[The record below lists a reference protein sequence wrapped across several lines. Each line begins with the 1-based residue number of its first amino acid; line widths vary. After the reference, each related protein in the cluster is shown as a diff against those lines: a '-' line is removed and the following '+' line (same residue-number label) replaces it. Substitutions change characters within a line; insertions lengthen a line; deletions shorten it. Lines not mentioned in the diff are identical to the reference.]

1 MTFEVTILGANAAL
15 PALGRFPT
23 CQILNVN
30 HRYYMIDC
38 GEGAQMQAA
47 HFGIKLARL
56 HSIFISHLHGDHY
69 LGLIGL
75 LGTMSLQGRKKPLY
89 LYAPIGMADI
99 LAAHQKSGGLYLTF
113 ELIFKATNTEVPEL
127 LVEDDLIKVYTFPL
141 RHRIPCAGFRF
152 EEKRRGFSL
161 KKDAPLAALSIPQK
175 LALKRGEDIVFE
187 GKTRAFTEFTEPLK
201 KLRTYAYCSDTIF
214 DINLLPELK
223 NVDLLY
229 HEATFTQEYLTRAQ
243 ETMHTTAFQAALLA
257 KEAQVGKLLLGHYSS
272 RYHNLDR
279 LLVEA
284 QAVFPTTEMAIEG
297 QTFEVLHEV

>member
-1 MTFEVTILGANAAL
+1 LTFEVTILGASAAL

-38 GEGAQMQAA
+38 GEGAQIQAA
-47 HFGIKLARL
+47 RFGIKLSRI

-75 LGTMSLQGRKKPLY
+75 LGTLSLQGRKRALY
-89 LYAPIGMADI
+89 LYAPADLADI
-99 LAAHQKSGGLYLTF
+99 LAAHRKSGGLYLSF
-113 ELIFKATNTEVPEL
+113 ELIFKATNTEAPEVL
-127 LVEDDLIKVYTFPL
+127 AEDDLLTIYTFPL

-152 EEKRRGFSL
+152 EEKRRGYTL
-161 KKDAPLAALSIPQK
+161 RKDAPLQALSIQQK
-175 LALKRGEDIVFE
+175 LALKRGEDIVLE

-214 DINLLPELK
+214 DISLLSELN

-243 ETMHTTAFQAALLA
+243 ETMHTTALQAALLA
-257 KEAQVGKLLLGHYSS
+257 KEAQVGKLLIGHYSS
-272 RYHNLDR
+272 RYNNLEV
-279 LLVEA
+279 LLAEA
-284 QAVFPTTEMAIEG
+284 QGVFPPTALAIEG
-297 QTFEVLHEV
+297 ETFKV